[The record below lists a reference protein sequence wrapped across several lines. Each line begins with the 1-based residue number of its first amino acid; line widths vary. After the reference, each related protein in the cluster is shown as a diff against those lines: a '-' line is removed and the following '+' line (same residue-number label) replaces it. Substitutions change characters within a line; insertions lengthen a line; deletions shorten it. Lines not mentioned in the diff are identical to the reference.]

1 MPLSPYFIYIL
12 WFAVCLL
19 FRAQIDFFSKN
30 HRIVFIRRTIYPT
43 LRISPRNKLVSRLWL

>member
-1 MPLSPYFIYIL
+1 MPFSPYFIYIL

-43 LRISPRNKLVSRLWL
+43 LLISPRNKLVSRLW